1 MSTLA
6 SEPASGG
13 HVPETT
19 TWNVLIGLV
28 VAGVVVA
35 VLVAISFLRR

>member
-1 MSTLA
+1 M
-6 SEPASGG
+6 
-13 HVPETT
+13 PETT
-19 TWNVLIGLV
+19 TWNVLVGLV